1 MNVPKRSEEVDKTDL
16 QVIVNPEMGV
26 PNVSTTSMQRFLKNS
41 FKEQILLLLHPRTRI
56 QILVQ
61 ILHSDGSLLS
71 SCFNAIS
78 MALLDAG
85 IPLRSHLVSVD
96 FILSKDNSLTIDPN
110 CEQEKNSN
118 TVASMS
124 FQVSLEGKAVS
135 ELVHTIYAT
144 QEENQKNTIRFVPL
158 EKYWDARQ
166 LALRAAVSLHRFV
179 RITTTSKCLYECHG
193 TAY

>member
-41 FKEQILLLLHPRTRI
+41 FKEQILLSLHPRTRI

-144 QEENQKNTIRFVPL
+144 QEENQK
-158 EKYWDARQ
+158 KYNSVCTSREVLGCKATCIE
-166 LALRAAVSLHRFV
+166 SCCI
-179 RITTTSKCLYECHG
+179 ITSFC
-193 TAY
+193 AYYNNFKVFI